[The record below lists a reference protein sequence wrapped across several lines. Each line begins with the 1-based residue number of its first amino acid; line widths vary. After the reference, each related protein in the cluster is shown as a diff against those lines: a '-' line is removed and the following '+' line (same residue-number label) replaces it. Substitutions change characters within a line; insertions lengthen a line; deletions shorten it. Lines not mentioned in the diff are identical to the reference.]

1 MTITRRKLLAGALAA
16 PVAVSGVAAAAA
28 GAATRLD
35 PAPVDTDTN
44 QLMPEWQ
51 YKATW
56 DYPPRWEVL
65 SDQLVISVFNEII
78 GGFEVH
84 HGAVRAS
91 GVLLLPMHALYRLN
105 RPMYAGVH
113 QTVLQHIMANNPYTA
128 ATGRPITIK
137 LQRA

>member
-16 PVAVSGVAAAAA
+16 PVAVTGVAAAAA
-28 GAATRLD
+28 GASTRPD
-35 PAPVDTDTN
+35 PATVDTDTN
-44 QLMPEWQ
+44 QSGFEWQ
-51 YKATW
+51 YNPVW
-56 DYPPRWEVL
+56 DYPPRWEMAT
-65 SDQLVISVFNEII
+65 DRHVISVFNEII
-78 GGFEVH
+78 GAAWASTN
-84 HGAVRAS
+84 AVQAS
-91 GVLLLPMHALYRLN
+91 ATLLLPMHALYRLN